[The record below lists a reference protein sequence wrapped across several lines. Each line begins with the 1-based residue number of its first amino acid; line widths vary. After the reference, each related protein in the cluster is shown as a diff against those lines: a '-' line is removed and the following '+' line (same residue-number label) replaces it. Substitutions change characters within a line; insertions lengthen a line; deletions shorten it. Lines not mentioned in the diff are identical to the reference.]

1 MTDVYNALISRDLQK
16 KRKKWV
22 DCRVTIESSSRMV
35 KVFELQESG
44 LGPEKQLYTGIMDVK
59 VLSKFIDTEEV
70 KLGSLLVCI
79 TEKTGDCTLSAESTA
94 TDLNVHSTAS
104 SIPALLKV
112 PLFKQPLKKNHTMG
126 TIMSH
131 DMGPNVI
138 GESATAHVQRLLHVP
153 EELDVT
159 MKADLAPKKLNCF
172 SSLTTRLYSSPM
184 LTDTLSSR
192 SNRSE
197 KASMHDGNTGL
208 NNITISG
215 SSSQNL
221 LSKPKQPS
229 LQFKLY
235 DQLHRFCMV
244 GESFKNPNDY
254 ATHFSAAVWEEIQL
268 SIASNM
274 ISLEGRALT
283 SLGYV
288 NNKEKEFSIGKDITG
303 ASSSSSKLC
312 KSLVISRTVQRP
324 SIEAC
329 TEKVRSAG
337 IPFTNRVEV
346 IVSQPRTENETDGS
360 WVKFKG
366 TTSCKDRYND
376 FESDF
381 SVKRSKYNFDS
392 EKRNSDVRNNGNY
405 PDNGFGFGSGPVDTS
420 SENVAEAKLYFKI
433 LDGKHKIPPN
443 GKNVNFVL

>member
-59 VLSKFIDTEEV
+59 MLSKFIDTEEV

-79 TEKTGDCTLSAESTA
+79 TEKTGDCIISAESTA
-94 TDLNVHSTAS
+94 ADLNVHSTAS
-104 SIPALLKV
+104 SVPARLKL
-112 PLFKQPLKKNHTMG
+112 PQFKQPIKNNHTMG
-126 TIMSH
+126 TIVSQ
-131 DMGPNVI
+131 DKGTDVI
-138 GESATAHVQRLLHVP
+138 GESAPAHVQRLLHDP
-153 EELDVT
+153 EELEVT
-159 MKADLAPKKLNCF
+159 MKADLAPKKLNSF

-184 LTDTLSSR
+184 LTDTLSNR
-192 SNRSE
+192 SNGSE
-197 KASMHDGNTGL
+197 KASTHDGNGNTGL
-208 NNITISG
+208 NNITVSG
-215 SSSQNL
+215 SSNQNL
-221 LSKPKQPS
+221 LSQPKQPF
-229 LQFKLY
+229 LQLKLY

-274 ISLEGRALT
+274 TSLEGRALT
-283 SLGYV
+283 ALGYI
-288 NNKEKEFSIGKDITG
+288 NQKEIQPLIGKNIIG
-303 ASSSSSKLC
+303 ASSSSQKLC
-312 KSLVISRTVQRP
+312 KTLLISKTVQRP

-329 TEKVRSAG
+329 TEKVRCAG
-337 IPFTNRVEV
+337 IAFTNRVEV
-346 IVSQPRTENETDGS
+346 IVSQPRTEHETDGS
-360 WVKFKG
+360 WVKLKG

-376 FESDF
+376 FESDS

-392 EKRNSDVRNNGNY
+392 EKRNSDVRNNGIY
-405 PDNGFGFGSGPVDTS
+405 PDNGSGSGLVDTS
-420 SENVAEAKLYFKI
+420 SEQVAETKLYFKI

-443 GKNVNFVL
+443 GKNVNLL

>member
-22 DCRVTIESSSRMV
+22 DCRVTIESSSRMI

-59 VLSKFIDTEEV
+59 MLSKFIDTEEV

-79 TEKTGDCTLSAESTA
+79 TEKTGDCIISAESTA
-94 TDLNVHSTAS
+94 ADLNVHSTAS
-104 SIPALLKV
+104 SVTARLKL
-112 PLFKQPLKKNHTMG
+112 PQFKQPIKNNHTMG
-126 TIMSH
+126 TIVSQDKGTNM
-131 DMGPNVI
+131 I

-153 EELDVT
+153 EELDVI
-159 MKADLAPKKLNCF
+159 MKADLAPKKLNSF

-184 LTDTLSSR
+184 LSGTLSSK
-192 SNRSE
+192 SNESE
-197 KASMHDGNTGL
+197 KASTHDGNTGL

-215 SSSQNL
+215 CSNQNL
-221 LSKPKQPS
+221 LSQPKQPF
-229 LQFKLY
+229 LQLKLY

-254 ATHFSAAVWEEIQL
+254 ATHFSAALWEEIQL

-274 ISLEGRALT
+274 TSLEGRALT

-288 NNKEKEFSIGKDITG
+288 NHKEIQPLIGKNVTG
-303 ASSSSSKLC
+303 ASSSSQKLC
-312 KSLVISRTVQRP
+312 KTLLISKTVQRP

-337 IPFTNRVEV
+337 ISFTNRVEV
-346 IVSQPRTENETDGS
+346 IVSQPRTEHEMDGS
-360 WVKFKG
+360 WVKLKG
-366 TTSCKDRYND
+366 TASCKDRYND
-376 FESDF
+376 FESDY

-392 EKRNSDVRNNGNY
+392 EKRNSDVRNNGIY
-405 PDNGFGFGSGPVDTS
+405 PDSGSGSGPVDTS
-420 SENVAEAKLYFKI
+420 SENVAETKLYFKI
-433 LDGKHKIPPN
+433 LDGRHKIPPN
-443 GKNVNFVL
+443 GKNVNLL